1 MKQSD
6 TRLCNPT
13 GSEFYKPDQNLPVSQ
28 LSVEIGLTFSRSAI
42 PNCDGIFCTQVID
55 TIAQEELPAKKQKQ
69 ENIMDLFKKLFFPDV
84 FTHEI
89 PGWLQR

>member
-28 LSVEIGLTFSRSAI
+28 LSVEIGLTFSRIAI
-42 PNCDGIFCTQVID
+42 PKCGGIFCTQVID
-55 TIAQEELPAKKQKQ
+55 TIAQEELLTKKQKQ
-69 ENIMDLFKKLFFPDV
+69 EKHHGSFQKVILSRCFS
-84 FTHEI
+84 T
-89 PGWLQR
+89 